1 MIDTATTFSIALRAI
16 KANKM
21 RSILTSLGIII
32 GVAAVIIML
41 AIGNGAQ
48 ITIQNEMKSMGT
60 NLVMIRSG
68 TSTSGGKRMGHG
80 SQPTM
85 KASDGNAIEE
95 KIDGIS
101 LAAPV
106 LNDAGQV
113 VYGNANWSTSIV
125 GTDNR
130 YFQIKDWDLAYGR
143 YFSQTDI
150 KNAGKVAVLGTTV
163 VKELFGDVD
172 PLGKTIR
179 VKGIPFTVI
188 GVTTERGQSGPGMD
202 QDDMIYIPLSTAQ
215 KKVTGISFP
224 DMVNMVMLQAET
236 AEDTYTTQEAIRTL
250 LRQRHNLGINKDDD
264 FVIMN
269 LTQMMEMMQTSTQV
283 LTILLGSI
291 ASISLLVG
299 GIGIMNIMLVSV
311 TERTREIGIRMA
323 IGAKSWDIRLQFLT
337 EALVL
342 SLIGGLI
349 GVIIGLVG
357 AGAVS
362 WFSSFKAVVSVFY
375 SLLPFSFAG
384 IVGLFFG
391 FYPAY
396 KASLLNP
403 INALRYE

>member
-375 SLLPFSFAG
+375 ILLPFSFAG